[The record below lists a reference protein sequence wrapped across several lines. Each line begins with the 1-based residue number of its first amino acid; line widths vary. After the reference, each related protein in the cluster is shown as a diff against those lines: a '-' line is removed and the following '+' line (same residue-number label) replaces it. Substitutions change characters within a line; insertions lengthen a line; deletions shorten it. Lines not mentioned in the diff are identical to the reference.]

1 MKINELCDKIDTLL
15 AARVPG
21 TERYEAAMSALRQVF
36 NLQSDEVAILVA
48 DLENEVL
55 RFVWPA
61 KLQKSGTIPI
71 SSRDSLAARTFREN
85 KAVANNRFAAIYH
98 ASIFEQVK
106 LAPEATERPKP
117 IQKIL
122 SAPLHDGDG
131 IPTGVIQ
138 LSRKGADNNSVGPDF
153 TREDLAALI
162 EISKVLDKHL

>member
-1 MKINELCDKIDTLL
+1 MQISEFCGKLDTHLSS
-15 AARVPG
+15 RPPG
-21 TERYEAAMSALRQVF
+21 TERYEVTTEALRQAF
-36 NLQSDEVAILVA
+36 HLQPDEVAILLA
-48 DLENEVL
+48 DLENELL

-98 ASIFEQVK
+98 ASIFEQIK
-106 LAPEATERPKP
+106 LSPEATEHPQP

-122 SAPLHDGDG
+122 SAPFAGDDG
-131 IPTGVIQ
+131 TARGVIQ
-138 LSRKGADNNSVGPDF
+138 LSRKGTESSAVGPDF

-162 EISKVLDKHL
+162 EICKVLGKHL